1 MKNRYKFRLFECF
14 IEKCDRFFLIKRIE
28 NATISS
34 FSIPACGR
42 QAIFNSKAV
51 ALLLK
56 TTRSD
61 G

>member
-1 MKNRYKFRLFECF
+1 MNNRNKFSLLECF
-14 IEKCDRFFLIKRIE
+14 IEKFDRFLIRRIE
-28 NATISS
+28 NTTISS